1 MATYAPL
8 LAHVEGWQ
16 WRPDLIWFDNL
27 RSVRTCSW
35 YVQSLYGHNTG
46 TNVVPLTMD
55 KKPVSGQEG
64 QNGLFASAVWDEN
77 TQTYIVKVAN
87 VSEKAQPISLE
98 FKGLKK
104 SVTLGDGKCITL
116 HTENPDAENT
126 LDNPNLITPK
136 ESSIS
141 IEGNT
146 LNTQIGAMTFAVYK
160 FKKESK

>member
-27 RSVRTCSW
+27 RSVRSCSW
-35 YVQSLYGHNTG
+35 YVQSLYGHNKG

-55 KKPVSGQEG
+55 KQPVSGQEG
-64 QNGLFASAVWDEN
+64 QNGLFASAVWDEP

-87 VSEKAQPISLE
+87 VSDKAQKLNVE

-104 SVTLGDGKCITL
+104 SVQLGEGTCTTL
-116 HTENPDAENT
+116 HSDNLDAENT
-126 LDNPNLITPK
+126 LDNPNLIVPK
-136 ESSIS
+136 ESKIRYR
-141 IEGNT
+141 E
-146 LNTQIGAMTFAVYK
+146 QRPEY
-160 FKKESK
+160 